1 MQPADCP
8 VGAPDTRLLSGTLC
22 FVARDMA
29 VRVHRHHC
37 LQLLLALRG
46 SFTSVVG
53 ATTYDHQQSRLFA
66 SDVAHACD
74 ATGCEALV
82 FFVEPTSAFGR
93 ALLPLLAQGD
103 GQTASLPGALA
114 ERLRAIATRSSEVPD
129 VAVVIE
135 VIGAIAHRNGG
146 GMVSTSAEGDARITA
161 AIDWVEH
168 HLGESFDSAAV
179 ARCVGLSGERFRHLF
194 AQHTQMPFRQWV
206 LWRRLRHVRARVLGD
221 GFTLTDAALEA
232 GFADQAHF
240 CRVFARRFGIAA
252 SGLLQN
258 SRNVQFIVPVA
269 R

>member
-1 MQPADCP
+1 MQTADRPAR
-8 VGAPDTRLLSGTLC
+8 APDTGLLSGTLC

-46 SFTSVVG
+46 RFTSVVG
-53 ATTYDHQQSRLFA
+53 ATTYAHQQSRLFA

-74 ATGCEALV
+74 ATACEALV

-103 GQTASLPGALA
+103 GYTASLPGAFA
-114 ERLRAIATRSSEVPD
+114 GQLRAIATRSREVPD

-135 VIGAIAHRNGG
+135 VIGAITHRNGCD
-146 GMVSTSAEGDARITA
+146 VLSAKADGDARIAA

-179 ARCVGLSGERFRHLF
+179 ARRVGLSGERFRHLF

-206 LWRRLRHVRARVLGD
+206 LWRRLRHVLVRVLGD
-221 GFTLTDAALEA
+221 GFTLTDAALDA

-252 SGLLQN
+252 TGLLQN
-258 SRNVQFIVPVA
+258 SRNVQFVVPPA

>member
-82 FFVEPTSAFGR
+82 FFVEPTSTFTPPEGCS
-93 ALLPLLAQGD
+93 
-103 GQTASLPGALA
+103 T
-114 ERLRAIATRSSEVPD
+114 TVT
-129 VAVVIE
+129 
-135 VIGAIAHRNGG
+135 
-146 GMVSTSAEGDARITA
+146 STSD
-161 AIDWVEH
+161 
-168 HLGESFDSAAV
+168 ESWLMS
-179 ARCVGLSGERFRHLF
+179 
-194 AQHTQMPFRQWV
+194 W
-206 LWRRLRHVRARVLGD
+206 
-221 GFTLTDAALEA
+221 
-232 GFADQAHF
+232 
-240 CRVFARRFGIAA
+240 
-252 SGLLQN
+252 
-258 SRNVQFIVPVA
+258 SR
-269 R
+269 